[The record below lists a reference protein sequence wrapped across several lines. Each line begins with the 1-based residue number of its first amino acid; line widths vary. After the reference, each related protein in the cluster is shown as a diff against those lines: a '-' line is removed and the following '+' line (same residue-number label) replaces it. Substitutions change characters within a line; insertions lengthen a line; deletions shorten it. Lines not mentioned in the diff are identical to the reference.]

1 MILPS
6 GHSTKY
12 LNDYL
17 EGKIPMGLGLGCAL
31 DDHLVWKPGQLN
43 PILGHDNVGKTY
55 FIEWYFLALA
65 TNHGIKSTLFMDEN
79 DSGKV
84 MRDLIQMYTGKPFKQ
99 LTHKEVRRAEMKMEY
114 YFNFVDNKRRYTP
127 TELMEAFA
135 GANTENYLIDPF
147 NGLKTSMS
155 YKENYEVLND
165 LKMFCKLNN
174 KTIYI
179 NAHPAT
185 GSGRRQNGVYPPG
198 HNWEGQIMPPVKA
211 DIEGGKPFAN
221 KSDDFIII
229 HRLTKHKDMWM
240 MTMVEVDK
248 IKDMDTGG
256 KPTIVN
262 QPIML
267 DYNFGLGFKCGGV
280 DVIKRPDEFKQPTR
294 PTEGNFSSF
303 LKKEPDSELI
313 VEFNKNDDDT
323 PF

>member
-17 EGKIPMGLGLGCAL
+17 EGKIKMGLGLGCAL
-31 DDHLVWKPGQLN
+31 DEYLVWKPGQLN

-79 DSGKV
+79 DSHKI
-84 MRDLIQMYTGKPFKQ
+84 MRDLIQMYIGKPFMD
-99 LTHKEVRRAEMKMEY
+99 LTYKELRRGEMKMEGL
-114 YFNFVDNKRRYTP
+114 FSFVDNKKRYTP
-127 TELMEAFA
+127 TELMETFA
-135 GANTENYLIDPF
+135 KSNTDNYLIDPF

-185 GSGRRQNGVYPPG
+185 ASGRRQNGVYPAG
-198 HNWEGQIMPPVKA
+198 HNWEGHVMSPVKA
-211 DIEGGKPFAN
+211 DIEGGKPFSN
-221 KSDDFIII
+221 KADDFIII

-256 KPTIVN
+256 KPTPVN
-262 QPIML
+262 EPVMM
-267 DYNFGLGFKCGGV
+267 DYNFGLGFKIGGI
-280 DVIKRPDEFKQPTR
+280 DVIKRPDDMQKPKII
-294 PTEGNFSSF
+294 TEGNISGF
-303 LKKEPDSELI
+303 LKEKPDSELLM
-313 VEFNKNDDDT
+313 EFNKTDEET